1 LGMIQNHGL
10 SLNLWTVNTIPALEW
25 CKQKHISG
33 IISDNPKAI
42 HV

>member
-1 LGMIQNHGL
+1 MSQNHGL
-10 SLNLWTVNTIPALEW
+10 SLNLWTVNTLPALEW
-25 CKQKHISG
+25 CKQNHISG